1 MPWEILPVSEL
12 RTAFV
17 HEVRTLHTPVSVAC
31 EKFNISR
38 KTGYKWLARY
48 AELPGVPLGDRS
60 RRPVS
65 SPKKTASDV
74 EQAVLDVRA
83 RFHWGPRKIHAFL
96 KQQGRALPSSRTV
109 ANILKR
115 HGCIASEE
123 KVETP
128 PQRFER
134 ARPHELWQCDYK
146 GPIEILRQKI
156 YTLSVIDDHS
166 RFLVALQPT
175 LDLTMRTAF
184 DVLWKAFGEFGLPE
198 GILSDNAFGTSRSA
212 PKTISWFDAQLVRL
226 GIHPIHGRPYHP
238 QTQGKVER
246 FHGTLEKELLPYVR
260 RDSLPNFAADLDE
273 WRRDIYNTL
282 RPHEALGNQPPLTRF
297 EPSPRPRPQKLPAV
311 VYPDGAALRR
321 VSDTGFIR
329 WRYYRI
335 QVGQG
340 LAHQYVRVEDRDH
353 EVAVFF
359 LWKQIRLIAAAD
371 LREDTLL

>member
-12 RTAFV
+12 RITFV

-48 AELPGVPLGDRS
+48 AELPGVPLVDRS

-65 SPKKTASDV
+65 SPQKTASDV

-96 KQQGRALPSSRTV
+96 KQQGRTLPSSRTV
-109 ANILKR
+109 ANILRR
-115 HGCIASEE
+115 HGCIVSNE
-123 KVETP
+123 KVATP

-146 GPIEILRQKI
+146 GPLEVTRQKV

-198 GILSDNAFGTSRSA
+198 SILSDNAFGTSRSA

-297 EPSPRPRPQKLPAV
+297 EPSPRPRPKKLPAV
-311 VYPDGAALRR
+311 VYADGAALRR